1 MKISQ
6 IIENMEGVMMNVIN
20 SKEMREK
27 RIVEI
32 QQEVSKLNTKPK
44 LAIIQIGNN
53 SASNSYIKNKINL
66 GNKIGIDVELFKFEN
81 ILLTSSVIDVVEE
94 LNADSSVNGIIVQL
108 PLPSYIDENKVLNS
122 ILPSKD
128 VDGLTMRQQGMLI
141 NGDNDTLYPCT
152 AKGIVNMLKNIT
164 SLEGKDVV
172 IINRS
177 HLIGIPLQ
185 TMLMREN
192 STVMVCHSKTNDL
205 KGKTQRADIIVT
217 GIGKAK
223 FFDKSYFRDGQIII
237 DCSMNMSDGKLV
249 GDVDVEDVKNLDIHI
264 ASGTGQTGPY
274 TVLSLIENTIEA
286 YRSQSGER

>member
-6 IIENMEGVMMNVIN
+6 IIENMEGVMMNVIK

-27 RIVEI
+27 RIVEL

-44 LAIIQIGNN
+44 LAIVQIGNHP
-53 SASNSYIKNKINL
+53 ASNSYIKNKINL
-66 GNKIGIDVELFKFEN
+66 GKKIGIDVELFKFEN
-81 ILLTSSVIDVVEE
+81 IKITGNVINIIKE
-94 LNADSSVNGIIVQL
+94 LNADNSINGIIVQL
-108 PLPSYIDENKVLNS
+108 PLPPYIDEKRVLDA

-128 VDGLTMRQQGMLI
+128 VDGLTTTQQGMLI
-141 NGDNDTLYPCT
+141 NNDKNAFCPCT
-152 AKGIVNMLKNIT
+152 AKGVVNMLENIT

-185 TMLMREN
+185 TMLMRKN
-192 STVMVCHSKTNDL
+192 ATVMVCHSKTNDL
-205 KGKTQRADIIVT
+205 KGKTKRADIIVT

-223 FFDKSYFRDGQIII
+223 FFDKSYFKDGQIVI
-237 DCSMNMSDGKLV
+237 DCSMNMFDDKLV
-249 GDVDVEDVKNLDIHI
+249 GDVDIHDLNDIEVQI
-264 ASGTGQTGPY
+264 ASGTGHTGPY